1 MSPLR
6 ARRAEGATVTV
17 VCPTDQWGIRGATP
31 TACDDLC
38 RFTPYD
44 FAQKQAVN
52 GLMTVVG
59 GNRCSDPCGKASFH
73 SYAGRS
79 AQVGHAL
86 VKWINEGVITAV
98 IKGNDD

>member
-1 MSPLR
+1 
-6 ARRAEGATVTV
+6 V
-17 VCPTDQWGIRGATP
+17 VCPTDQWGVRGATP

-59 GNRCSDPCGKASFH
+59 GIRWSDPCGKASFH

-98 IKGNDD
+98 IKGADD